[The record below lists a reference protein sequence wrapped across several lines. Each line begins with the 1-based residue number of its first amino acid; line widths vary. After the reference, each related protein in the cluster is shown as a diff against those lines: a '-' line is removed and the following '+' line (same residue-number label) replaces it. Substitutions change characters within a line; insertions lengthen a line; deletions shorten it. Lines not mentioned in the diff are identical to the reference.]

1 MPPKGRS
8 MFCLPKAEVWLGLP
22 KAEVWLGF
30 PQSEYVLASN
40 SQEYVLASNSQ
51 EYDHWDSWMLGIS
64 SPRTS
69 FRLEVRASVAKKE
82 RYSGVNKIW

>member
-8 MFCLPKAEVWLGLP
+8 MAWPPKGRSMFASQRQKYG
-22 KAEVWLGF
+22 
-30 PQSEYVLASN
+30 LASH

-69 FRLEVRASVAKKE
+69 FRLEVRASVAKKD